1 MKLHNILPDRHPQDN
16 PDHRAKDSPNLW
28 SSTSLLKGNAH
39 PVSKNI
45 LSFCLETRF
54 SQILHKQFNYAG
66 TASTARKQWENI
78 KVKWNCPDVFQMSAS
93 NVWNQMWTFAPSGM
107 FGIWCELNIC
117 HVRVTQ
123 MYGCPTRLASVVY
136 FTPWTQFHEVKNVP
150 IVQDMWENVPKHSR
164 YGSNIE

>member
-1 MKLHNILPDRHPQDN
+1 
-16 PDHRAKDSPNLW
+16 
-28 SSTSLLKGNAH
+28 
-39 PVSKNI
+39 
-45 LSFCLETRF
+45 
-54 SQILHKQFNYAG
+54 
-66 TASTARKQWENI
+66 
-78 KVKWNCPDVFQMSAS
+78 
-93 NVWNQMWTFAPSGM
+93 M

-136 FTPWTQFHEVKNVP
+136 FTPGTQFHEVKNVP